1 MFRFTWPFSPPRGP
15 GVETGALGGLRGQTA
30 LSNSLCMAPAGKS
43 WQNEA
48 LKYEMKSSKT
58 HKNLGVGPQAGARK
72 ALAGQQPISALKY
85 LILLYIISYFLGGKA
100 TQEIGYLSLPKPN
113 PNKFLGYDF
122 YRSSQREAGEVQAN
136 PDVERRLKAECA
148 HVIAQNFSV
157 CHCTKQISKVTKAL
171 ILLSDFIFRSESRSS
186 KMASKSSRTL
196 ESREKDSVKLDEGAM
211 QGNLV
216 PPTFKNLE
224 GAMQGNLVP
233 PTSKNLDG
241 AKRGRGSSSDIPS
254 TPVPPSKKVDER
266 PSAEKVGGGKG
277 DADKKIRRRRKV
289 NQGKDLS
296 GDATGKAP
304 APQEPP
310 KAGGKAKKRKVQ
322 ETYAEVLKTNH
333 VCYVKER
340 GGEEL
345 LGPDLVGLQNFV
357 LDLDLEQDEVDLTIE
372 KGGIRDGCIWFALKA
387 KEAVEWLRARM
398 HLLQPLKEGHSGYDF
413 FGPGEVPVRIFFVE
427 TSDENALKNDRFI
440 RLIRKNNR
448 EMFENVEGGISVLES
463 FPLKGKSGL
472 NLKVSL
478 DHGLVP
484 ALAERR
490 YELYYGFG
498 KVKFQKPMPP
508 RDKSKKGRKEV
519 EGGEPL
525 AAGDQGNPETV
536 DHDGEGDA
544 MVTDGDEELYNLTC
558 LDEPNTE

>member
-1 MFRFTWPFSPPRGP
+1 M
-15 GVETGALGGLRGQTA
+15 
-30 LSNSLCMAPAGKS
+30 
-43 WQNEA
+43 
-48 LKYEMKSSKT
+48 
-58 HKNLGVGPQAGARK
+58 
-72 ALAGQQPISALKY
+72 
-85 LILLYIISYFLGGKA
+85 
-100 TQEIGYLSLPKPN
+100 
-113 PNKFLGYDF
+113 
-122 YRSSQREAGEVQAN
+122 
-136 PDVERRLKAECA
+136 
-148 HVIAQNFSV
+148 
-157 CHCTKQISKVTKAL
+157 
-171 ILLSDFIFRSESRSS
+171 
-186 KMASKSSRTL
+186 
-196 ESREKDSVKLDEGAM
+196 
-211 QGNLV
+211 
-216 PPTFKNLE
+216 
-224 GAMQGNLVP
+224 
-233 PTSKNLDG
+233 
-241 AKRGRGSSSDIPS
+241 
-254 TPVPPSKKVDER
+254 DER

-277 DADKKIRRRRKV
+277 GGKLTGETGEKKKNRRKV
-289 NQGKDLS
+289 KGK
-296 GDATGKAP
+296 GDATDQAP
-304 APQEPP
+304 APKEPP
-310 KAGGKAKKRKVQ
+310 KAGSKAKKRKVQ

-345 LGPDLVGLQNFV
+345 LGPDLVELQNFV
-357 LDLDLEQDEVDLTIE
+357 LDLDLEQDKVDLTIE

-463 FPLKGKSGL
+463 FPLKGKCGL

-519 EGGEPL
+519 EEDDPL
-525 AAGDQGNPETV
+525 VAGDQGNPGTV

-544 MVTDGDEELYNLTC
+544 MITDGDEVDIDLTC
-558 LDEPNTE
+558 LDEPDDE